1 MSVLMTITCP
11 NRERKAIL
19 ASSRHAG
26 FIAQHCLYWN
36 SHYWNPHLNS
46 NQHLNTNIHTNSR
59 HIGDQCPSKTSLNT
73 QNTPVVRHT
82 GITRKTIKTKICT
95 IKASAVLHCCEKWSA
110 IYIVPAFQLSDCP
123 PPSKPKK
130 GGYWSKEGYQCTKP
144 FKLFGGIQPWAMMT
158 VAMMTVMHLKKVL
171 YVSGMVVMVVRHILS
186 MWKWCCHSSHLRT
199 QRQKKPKLC
208 GLQDFYYKH
217 FPVKTH

>member
-1 MSVLMTITCP
+1 MPQVHGEGEAENANTPAFGLCTLSKIPISQVHISQNIEMFWYWLCVFLFKAALVLIFNLINSTFMSGLMTITCP

-59 HIGDQCPSKTSLNT
+59 HIGDQYPSKTSLNT

-95 IKASAVLHCCEKWSA
+95 IKASAVLHCCKNDQQ
-110 IYIVPAFQLSDCP
+110 FTLCP
-123 PPSKPKK
+123 HSNCPTAPRPPNPKK
-130 GGYWSKEGYQCTKP
+130 VAIEARKVINAQSLLNCSVESNHE
-144 FKLFGGIQPWAMMT
+144 PW
-158 VAMMTVMHLKKVL
+158 
-171 YVSGMVVMVVRHILS
+171 
-186 MWKWCCHSSHLRT
+186 W
-199 QRQKKPKLC
+199 
-208 GLQDFYYKH
+208 
-217 FPVKTH
+217 

>member
-1 MSVLMTITCP
+1 MSGLMTITCP

-59 HIGDQCPSKTSLNT
+59 HIGDQYPSKTSLNT

-95 IKASAVLHCCEKWSA
+95 IKASAVLHCCKNDQQ
-110 IYIVPAFQLSDCP
+110 FTLCP
-123 PPSKPKK
+123 HSNCPTAPRPPNPKK
-130 GGYWSKEGYQCTKP
+130 VAIEARKVINAQSLLNCSVESNHEPWWQLQWWQWCTWTT
-144 FKLFGGIQPWAMMT
+144 FF
-158 VAMMTVMHLKKVL
+158 
-171 YVSGMVVMVVRHILS
+171 YVSGMVVMVVRHILF

-199 QRQKKPKLC
+199 QRQKKTKLS
-208 GLQDFYYKH
+208 G
-217 FPVKTH
+217 

>member
-1 MSVLMTITCP
+1 MLIFNLINSTFMSGLMTITCP

-59 HIGDQCPSKTSLNT
+59 HIGDQYPSKTSL
-73 QNTPVVRHT
+73 NTPVVRHT

-95 IKASAVLHCCEKWSA
+95 IKASAVLHYC
-110 IYIVPAFQLSDCP
+110 
-123 PPSKPKK
+123 
-130 GGYWSKEGYQCTKP
+130 
-144 FKLFGGIQPWAMMT
+144 
-158 VAMMTVMHLKKVL
+158 KKVISNL
-171 YVSGMVVMVVRHILS
+171 HCARIPIVRLPPALQTQKRWLLKPGRLS
-186 MWKWCCHSSHLRT
+186 MHKA
-199 QRQKKPKLC
+199 
-208 GLQDFYYKH
+208 F
-217 FPVKTH
+217 

>member
-1 MSVLMTITCP
+1 MSGLMTITCP

-59 HIGDQCPSKTSLNT
+59 HIGDQYPSKTSLNT
-73 QNTPVVRHT
+73 QNTSVVRLA

-144 FKLFGGIQPWAMMT
+144 FKLFGGIRPWAMMT
-158 VAMMTVMHLKKVL
+158 IAMMTVMHLNFEV
-171 YVSGMVVMVVRHILS
+171 IL
-186 MWKWCCHSSHLRT
+186 C
-199 QRQKKPKLC
+199 
-208 GLQDFYYKH
+208 
-217 FPVKTH
+217 